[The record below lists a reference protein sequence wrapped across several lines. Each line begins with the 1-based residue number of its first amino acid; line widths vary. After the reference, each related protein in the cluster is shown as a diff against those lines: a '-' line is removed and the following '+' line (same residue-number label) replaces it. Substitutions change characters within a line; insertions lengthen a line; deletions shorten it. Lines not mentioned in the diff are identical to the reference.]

1 LDAIGIDM
9 PFSLVFFL
17 FIDLQKSILYLR
29 KYVREKMKNIRL
41 EIRLTE
47 YESRQ
52 LEQEA
57 VKRGMTKSE
66 LIRSLVARLPAPV

>member
-1 LDAIGIDM
+1 
-9 PFSLVFFL
+9 
-17 FIDLQKSILYLR
+17 
-29 KYVREKMKNIRL
+29 MKNIRL

-57 VKRGMTKSE
+57 VKRAMTKSE
-66 LIRSLVARLPAPV
+66 LIRSLIARLPAPV

>member
-1 LDAIGIDM
+1 MSGN
-9 PFSLVFFL
+9 
-17 FIDLQKSILYLR
+17 
-29 KYVREKMKNIRL
+29 KMKNIRL

-66 LIRSLVARLPAPV
+66 LIRSMIARLPAPVQLADVGTESATHSSQR

>member
-1 LDAIGIDM
+1 M
-9 PFSLVFFL
+9 PFSLVFIL
-17 FIDLQKSILYLR
+17 LIDLQNSLLYLR
-29 KYVREKMKNIRL
+29 TYVRKQMKNIRL